1 MEKRRIGFKEMKV
14 GGLIIIALAV
24 IVGTVFFIGG
34 GKMLFGGKVNYHIYF
49 DSTGGLYVGDPVL
62 LTGVEIGN
70 VTHIGFP
77 QEIGMKK
84 ILVEISVLKE
94 VRSRIRRDTRAR
106 IAAASLVYGKVIE
119 LTMGSMEEPEILE
132 GSVIEADNMSTY
144 TAIVDSTSLL
154 VDDIR
159 RILSKMDR
167 GEGLVGLLL
176 NEPLEMRQTL
186 ANLSASSNRLSH
198 ILERV
203 DRGESPLGVLFS
215 DSVEFRQTL
224 SDFQGAI
231 VDFGQ
236 IADHLKGNESIAGKL
251 INDEVY
257 GEAFAKDLQSTMHS
271 IANITAKIDT
281 GKGTL
286 GSLIND
292 KGLFYGLENVV
303 LGIESNSL
311 AKWLINNRRNAGEK
325 ERSKIETLE
334 KQ

>member
-1 MEKRRIGFKEMKV
+1 MEKRRTGFKEMKV
-14 GGLIIIALAV
+14 GGVIITALAI

-34 GKMLFGGKVNYHIYF
+34 GKKLFGGKVNYHIYF

-77 QEIGMKK
+77 VEIGMKK
-84 ILVEISVLKE
+84 VLVEISVLKE
-94 VRSRIRRDTRAR
+94 VCSRIRRDTRAR
-106 IAAASLVYGKVIE
+106 IAAASLVYGKVVE
-119 LTMGSMEEPEILE
+119 LTMGSMEEPEISE
-132 GSVIEADNMSTY
+132 GSVIEADEMSTY
-144 TAIVDSTSLL
+144 NAIVDSTSLM

-159 RILSKMDR
+159 RILSKMDS
-167 GEGLVGLLL
+167 GKGLVGLLL

-186 ANLSASSNRLSH
+186 ANLSVSSNRLSR

-215 DSVEFRQTL
+215 DSVEFHQTL
-224 SDFQGAI
+224 VDFQGA
-231 VDFGQ
+231 VADFKE
-236 IADHLKGNESIAGKL
+236 ITNHLKGNESVAGQL
-251 INDEVY
+251 INDKEY
-257 GEAFAKDLQSTMHS
+257 GETFMKDLQSAMHS
-271 IANITAKIDT
+271 IAGITAKIDT
-281 GKGTL
+281 GRGTL

-311 AKWLINNRRNAGEK
+311 AKWLINNRRNAGEN
-325 ERSKIETLE
+325 ERQKIEALE
-334 KQ
+334 K